1 MDVRQKIKVLMEQKH
16 MTVYALAQK
25 SDLTTA
31 CIQNWYS
38 ARNYLPSVDALEKVC
53 GALGI
58 TMAELFCEDDQKMM
72 AVNEEQRELLNLWQV
87 LSADKREILLKLIKT
102 MTD

>member
-38 ARNYLPSVDALEKVC
+38 ARNYSPSIDALEKVC
-53 GALGI
+53 GALGV
-58 TMAELFCEDDQKMM
+58 TMAELFCDDKQEMM
-72 AVNEEQRELLNLWQV
+72 VVDNEQRELLNLWQV

-102 MTD
+102 MAE

>member
-1 MDVRQKIKVLMEQKH
+1 
-16 MTVYALAQK
+16 MTIYSLAQK

-38 ARNYLPSVDALEKVC
+38 ARNYSPSIDALEKVC

-58 TMAELFCEDDQKMM
+58 TMAELFCDDKQEMM
-72 AVNEEQRELLNLWQV
+72 VVNNEQRELLNLWQV